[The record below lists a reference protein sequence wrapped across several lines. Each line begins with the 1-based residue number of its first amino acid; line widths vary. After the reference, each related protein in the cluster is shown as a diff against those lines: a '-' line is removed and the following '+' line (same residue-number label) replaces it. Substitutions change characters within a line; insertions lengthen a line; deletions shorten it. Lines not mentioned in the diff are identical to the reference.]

1 MTRKQALIELRDKVK
16 AGNLVPDSLIVDEE
30 TSEQIELA
38 VNLGPLHG
46 DCWADF
52 LNAYDGSL
60 DAAKSLHDAV
70 LSGWTVEK
78 LCEWHR
84 DGQSVGWGAVL
95 RQHVDPPATISAGLF
110 GTNPA
115 RAWLLA
121 ILEALISQE
130 PDT

>member
-16 AGNLVPDSLIVDEE
+16 AGYVDFDWGFAA
-30 TSEQIELA
+30 SPSRIALPNQWHDA
-38 VNLGPLHG
+38 M
-46 DCWADF
+46 
-52 LNAYDGSL
+52 NAYLGSL
-60 DAAKSLHDAV
+60 DAAKALHEAV
-70 LSGWTVEK
+70 LPGWTVEK